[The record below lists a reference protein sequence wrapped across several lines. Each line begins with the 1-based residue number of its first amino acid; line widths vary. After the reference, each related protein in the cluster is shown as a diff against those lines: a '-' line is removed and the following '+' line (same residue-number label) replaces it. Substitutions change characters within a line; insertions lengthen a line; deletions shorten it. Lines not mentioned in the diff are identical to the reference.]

1 MSKYLRYAGIA
12 ASAVLIVFGVA
23 SIAIGANGRSTVR
36 SELAAEKIVG
46 SDDMTPAGIK
56 AAAAEAGLKNIVVPS
71 CSVAGKAV
79 DTGANARCFAQY
91 MRIHA
96 LEATGGLVYAEMGQY
111 LDKAGKPTKDKAAAA
126 IDPVT
131 KKPVPNAARN
141 TWITETALGT
151 ALNTSYFAENVA
163 LFSMVMGA
171 AMLLTGIGF
180 LVVTLGL
187 LGTAARK
194 EQEAV
199 APEPAASPAV
209 AV

>member
-23 SIAIGANGRSTVR
+23 SIVIGANGRSTVR
-36 SELAAEKIVG
+36 SNLAAEKIVG
-46 SDDMTPAGIK
+46 SDDMTPAAIK
-56 AAAAEAGLKNIVVPS
+56 AAAAEAGLKNVVIPT

-79 DTGANARCFAQY
+79 DNGANARCFAQY

-96 LEATGGLVYAEMGQY
+96 LEATGGLVFSEMGQY
-111 LDKAGKPTKDKAAAA
+111 LDASGKPTSDKTAAA
-126 IDPVT
+126 IDPAT

-141 TWITETALGT
+141 TWVTETALGT

-163 LFSMVMGA
+163 LFSIVMGA
-171 AMLLTGIGF
+171 ALLLTGIGF

-187 LGTAARK
+187 LGTGARK
-194 EQEAV
+194 EDEV
-199 APEPAASPAV
+199 VNPEPAATPAPAV
-209 AV
+209 